1 MSDPGR
7 VSGDPPERGS
17 IAMQPGTMRRAILL
31 GLILAMGLGVV
42 SWLVG
47 ANKMRSPIE
56 EYLRQGERAGA
67 AALARDI
74 AQWSPTGAD
83 PGPAIQRLTAIGFSC
98 AAPGGS
104 SGDWTC
110 TVRVPD
116 RERRLTTMQAVLRAQ
131 NGVLAGVATSI
142 TVRNAQ

>member
-1 MSDPGR
+1 MSDPRPEGR
-7 VSGDPPERGS
+7 AVAG
-17 IAMQPGTMRRAILL
+17 MQPGTMRRAILL
-31 GLILAMGLGVV
+31 GLILAMAVGIV
-42 SWLVG
+42 SWLIG
-47 ANKMRSPIE
+47 ANKPRTAIE

-74 AQWSPTGAD
+74 AQWAPTGAD
-83 PGPAIQRLTAIGFSC
+83 PGPAVQRLTAIGFSC

-104 SGDWTC
+104 SGDWVC

-116 RERRLTTMQAVLRAQ
+116 RERRLTTMTAVLRAQ

>member
-1 MSDPGR
+1 MSEPLSPRRPATGR
-7 VSGDPPERGS
+7 GNV
-17 IAMQPGTMRRAILL
+17 AMQPGTMRRAILL
-31 GLILAMGLGVV
+31 GIILAVVVGIV

-47 ANKMRSPIE
+47 ANKTRSPIE

-74 AQWSPTGAD
+74 AQWAPTGAD
-83 PGPAIQRLTAIGFSC
+83 PGPAVQRLTAIGFSC

-131 NGVLAGVATSI
+131 NGVLAGIATSI